1 MTRVRG
7 TFWGLVVVAVL
18 AAGALSRA
26 IAARPGPAAALT
38 LAGAAIVLAL
48 AAGLAIRIAVVVGR
62 GSRR

>member
-7 TFWGLVVVAVL
+7 TFWVLVVVSVL

-26 IAARPGPAAALT
+26 VAAPPGPVAALT
-38 LAGAAIVLAL
+38 LAGAAFVLAL
-48 AAGLAIRIAVVVGR
+48 AAALAIRIAVVVGR